1 MISKTNISFVTE
13 ELYGLN
19 ILLYC
24 LSYNFGTSFTLY
36 KNGWG
41 EDYRGRSQTERNPLG
56 GTRGRIR
63 KGVGQTKKK
72 KKREI
77 SV

>member
-24 LSYNFGTSFTLY
+24 LSFNFGTSFTLY

-41 EDYRGRSQTERNPLG
+41 EEQRPQSDGKESSRRN
-56 GTRGRIR
+56 
-63 KGVGQTKKK
+63 KGKDKEG
-72 KKREI
+72 
-77 SV
+77 SGAN